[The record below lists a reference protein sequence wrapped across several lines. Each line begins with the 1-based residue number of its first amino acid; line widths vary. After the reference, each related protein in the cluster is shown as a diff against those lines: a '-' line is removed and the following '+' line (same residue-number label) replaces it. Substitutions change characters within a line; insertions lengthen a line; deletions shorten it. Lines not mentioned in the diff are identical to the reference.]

1 VIGALVYFGAALWL
15 NWYILRVLYI
25 AKTRGYVMA
34 LTRPFIDTVETPQT
48 RADHPK
54 KFWANVIVATLC
66 LPIAIGGLWF
76 SAADLARFLKT

>member
-1 VIGALVYFGAALWL
+1 
-15 NWYILRVLYI
+15 
-25 AKTRGYVMA
+25 MA